1 MGNSMTLRLNLKLH
15 SWVALLGNKFLSNSD
30 PLHSLQHR
38 SVAKQSNDR
47 AKQVL
52 EFAWVYIRFYLALES
67 HTSSIFLFIACTFS
81 SHYSFHTMWA
91 DTVEK

>member
-38 SVAKQSNDR
+38 SVAKQGI
-47 AKQVL
+47 Q
-52 EFAWVYIRFYLALES
+52 IRTRWSGGQSMAGWFSMGNQREHYTNPLFKGI
-67 HTSSIFLFIACTFS
+67 SIAMKSRCVSGL
-81 SHYSFHTMWA
+81 
-91 DTVEK
+91 